1 MPYWSVVRV
10 VPHHDRLAAE
20 CVAQAGFEVFV
31 PKMRV
36 KVGSQWRTTP
46 LFAGYL
52 FARIVD
58 QWRVLERTLGVLTVV
73 KVGATPSRCPDSE
86 IAALIERAD
95 SDGIIRLGARPP
107 APPPRRILAPGAPVA
122 IADGPFRG
130 LSGVYQ
136 GMSAR
141 ARELVLLNVLGASR
155 PVEIAAEL
163 IVPQ

>member
-1 MPYWSVVRV
+1 MPYWSVVRA

-58 QWRVLERTLGVLTVV
+58 QWRVLERTLGVLSVV
-73 KVGATPSRCPDSE
+73 KVGTTPSRCPDSE
-86 IAALIERAD
+86 IAALLERAD

-107 APPPRRILAPGAPVA
+107 APPRRVLTPGAPVA
-122 IADGPFRG
+122 IADGPFRALTAIYAG
-130 LSGVYQ
+130 Q
-136 GMSAR
+136 SAR
-141 ARELVLLNVLGASR
+141 ERELILLNVLGASR
-155 PVEIAAEL
+155 PVEIAAGQ
-163 IVPQ
+163 IAAAQ